1 MASEIIS
8 DFQVKEGGGGR
19 GRGENR
25 RGKAFFFFFFFFFFF
40 KYPKSCT
47 NKFGFGINF

>member
-8 DFQVKEGGGGR
+8 DFQVKEGGGG
-19 GRGENR
+19 GGGGGENR
-25 RGKAFFFFFFFFFFF
+25 GGKGFFFFFFFFF